1 MDVQVALEE
10 NNFSQAKGTVETVQ
24 LQHPLVYDHL
34 WPVCNG
40 TVQYPEAAQAADAAA
55 RTRT

>member
-1 MDVQVALEE
+1 LINADKRQSDPDEMDVQVALEE

-34 WPVCNG
+34 
-40 TVQYPEAAQAADAAA
+40 
-55 RTRT
+55 